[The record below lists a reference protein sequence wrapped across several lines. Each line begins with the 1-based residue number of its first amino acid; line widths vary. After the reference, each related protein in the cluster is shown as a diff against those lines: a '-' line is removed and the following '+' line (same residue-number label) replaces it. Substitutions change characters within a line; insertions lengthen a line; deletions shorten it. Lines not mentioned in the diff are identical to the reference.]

1 MNSIDRCLA
10 RSGAAIVTVMLGSA
24 VCHAQTNQTQGS
36 DQSTTA
42 KTAIAA
48 NKTRPGT
55 PSTKA
60 SGSKASKSATGA
72 TDDSPKAMEYDPKM
86 AKSADLRRQYEK
98 SPHTGT
104 VSSGSLKIDHS
115 RMVDFINIMP
125 KRSDLRLRVA

>member
-1 MNSIDRCLA
+1 MKAHTLVYTREGVPTMNSIDRCLA

-86 AKSADLRRQYEK
+86 AKSADLRRPVVF
-98 SPHTGT
+98 SFFRFWCHIIG
-104 VSSGSLKIDHS
+104 
-115 RMVDFINIMP
+115 R
-125 KRSDLRLRVA
+125 